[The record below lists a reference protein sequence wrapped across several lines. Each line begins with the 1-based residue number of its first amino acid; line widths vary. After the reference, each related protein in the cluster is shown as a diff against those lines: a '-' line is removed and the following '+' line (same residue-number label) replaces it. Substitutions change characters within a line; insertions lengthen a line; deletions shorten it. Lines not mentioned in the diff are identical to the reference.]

1 MRATELYKYMVAVIY
16 SGSNYAD
23 WRLANKGRT
32 VASFKTSSINPFFND
47 EKHILQLLNKNI
59 NLIHHA
65 EEIKRIHFFG
75 AGVLNKG
82 LQEAISS
89 SFESFFKYARVTV
102 DHDILGAAIACCK
115 NKPGIVCIC
124 GSGSNAAWFDG
135 KKIEPNNYGL
145 GYILA
150 DEGSGNWLGKQ
161 LIKAYLNET
170 LPDNL
175 RKKFIKLYD
184 ADRKILLEKIYHQR
198 QPVLFLSR
206 LTEFYVDNQ
215 TDLFLQSIIIKGFEL
230 MIKSYVLP
238 LKAQYPDAEIHFA
251 GSVAA
256 GFKTYLQQAAINT
269 GIQIAYIL
277 KEPINN
283 LLTYYSN
290 KN

>member
-1 MRATELYKYMVAVIY
+1 MVAVIY

-23 WRLANKGRT
+23 WRLADKGRT

-82 LQEAISS
+82 LQDAVSN
-89 SFESFFKYARVTV
+89 SFTSFFKYTKVTV
-102 DHDILGAAIACCK
+102 EHDILGAAIACCK
-115 NKPGIVCIC
+115 NQPGIVCVC

-135 KKIEPNNYGL
+135 KKIKPNNYGL

-170 LPDNL
+170 LPENL
-175 RKKFIKLYD
+175 RKRFVKRYD
-184 ADRKILLEKIYHQR
+184 ADRKILLEKVYHQR
-198 QPVLFLSR
+198 QPAIYLSS
-206 LTEFYVDNQ
+206 LTDFFVDNLN
-215 TDLFLQSIIIKGFEL
+215 DVYLQNIIIKGFEL
-230 MIKSYVLP
+230 MLKTYVLP
-238 LKAQYPDAEIHFA
+238 LKQQYPDATIHFA
-251 GSVAA
+251 GSVAD
-256 GFKTYLQQAAINT
+256 GFKTYLHQAASNA
-269 GIQIAYIL
+269 GLQIAYVL

>member
-1 MRATELYKYMVAVIY
+1 MVAVIY

-23 WRLANKGRT
+23 WRLADKGRT

-75 AGVLNKG
+75 AGVLNQPLKD
-82 LQEAISS
+82 AVSN
-89 SFESFFKYARVTV
+89 SFTSFFKFARVTI
-102 DHDILGAAIACCK
+102 DHDMLGAAIACCK

-124 GSGSNAAWFDG
+124 GSGSNAAYFDG
-135 KKIEPNNYGL
+135 KKIKANNFGL
-145 GYILA
+145 GYVLA

-175 RKKFIKLYD
+175 RKKFVKHYD
-184 ADRKILLEKIYHQR
+184 ADRRTLLEKVYHQR
-198 QPVLFLSR
+198 QPALYLSS
-206 LTEFYVDNQ
+206 LAEFFIENQ
-215 TDLFLQSIIIKGFEL
+215 NDAYLQGILIKGFTL
-230 MIKSYVLP
+230 LINTYVLP
-238 LKAQYPDAEIHFA
+238 LKEQYPDAEIYFA

-256 GFKTYLQQAAINT
+256 GFQTYLLKAADNAGIN
-269 GIQIAYIL
+269 ISLIL

-283 LLTYYSN
+283 LLTYYSS